1 MEIPVITLLA
11 STILNGLVAGLL
23 YAFVCSVNPG
33 LAALGDRE
41 YLTAMQ
47 SINQSIQN
55 PLFFLSFMG
64 TLILLP
70 LCCFVMFR
78 QTGLSLPFGLLLSAT
93 LIYVFAVFGITMF
106 GNVPLNDYLAKID
119 LAALSPEALA
129 SARNHFEKPWN
140 GLHQLRTIASVIS
153 FGLLALG
160 CYFKGL

>member
-41 YLTAMQ
+41 YLGAMQ

-64 TLILLP
+64 TLILVP
-70 LCCFVMFR
+70 VCCFIMFR
-78 QTGLSLPFGLLLSAT
+78 QTGLSLPFGLLLSAAFV
-93 LIYVFAVFGITMF
+93 YAVAVFGITIF
-106 GNVPLNDYLAKID
+106 GNVPLNEYLSKIN
-119 LAALSPEALA
+119 LTALSPEALA
-129 SARNHFEKPWN
+129 SVRIKFEKPWN
-140 GLHQLRTIASVIS
+140 GLHQVRTIASVLS
-153 FGLLALG
+153 FGLLVFS
-160 CYFKGL
+160 CYLKGR